1 MNLKKQII
9 SYKSS
14 LLETFHAKGLF
25 KISSKIHFNTFV
37 LEYLSKYNIQRPPIL
52 LKRNPSKG
60 FLTLRAFLCSRISKN
75 SFPFVRNIKKLV
87 KHTF

>member
-1 MNLKKQII
+1 MNLKKQRI

-25 KISSKIHFNTFV
+25 KIFSKIHFNTFA
-37 LEYLSKYNIQRPPIL
+37 LEYLSKYNIQRRPIL

-75 SFPFVRNIKKLV
+75 SFPLVHNIKKVV